1 MTMGIQ
7 IDAIIRDYGGGKAI
21 ASELGIR
28 ETAVSN
34 WKRNG
39 LPARHIERLHE
50 LTGIPYDQLF
60 KLTKPPKDRAA

>member
-1 MTMGIQ
+1 MDKE
-7 IDAIIRDYGGGKAI
+7 IDGIIRRCGGGKAI
-21 ASELGIR
+21 AKMFGLKAQ
-28 ETAVSN
+28 AVSN